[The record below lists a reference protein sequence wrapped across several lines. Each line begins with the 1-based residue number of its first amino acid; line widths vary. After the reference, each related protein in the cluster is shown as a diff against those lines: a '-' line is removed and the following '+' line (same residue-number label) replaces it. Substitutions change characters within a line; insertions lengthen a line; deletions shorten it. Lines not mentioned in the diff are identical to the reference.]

1 MAIGYDQLGPI
12 TAPIELIET
21 DLANIGPALAA
32 NVAHG
37 RVPNVVYKVRRRADC
52 AARALKMIL
61 RSRGASFAELARVI
75 GLTRFG
81 SLPREN
87 MLAYGRCHN
96 VCD

>member
-1 MAIGYDQLGPI
+1 MMDDRPDIPGYEVEAEIGRG
-12 TAPIELIET
+12 
-21 DLANIGPALAA
+21 GM
-32 NVAHG
+32 G
-37 RVPNVVYKVRRRADC
+37 VVYKVRRRADC